1 MFCKYCG
8 KELVNNA
15 IFCSQ
20 CGKELKIPV
29 SSKNASATSDG
40 LNISYV
46 PVTTPVLNPLSKK
59 TKYVPTESSKSRLVA
74 ALLAFFFGDLGV
86 HRFYVGKI
94 FTGFIQ
100 LVLGLSLVISIIC
113 GVMDDY
119 VPLVF
124 LVWILWGIWVF
135 VDFILIL
142 CGSFKD
148 GKRLPITD
156 WGL

>member
-8 KELVNNA
+8 KELLDNA

-20 CGKELKIPV
+20 CGKALKLPV
-29 SSKNASATSDG
+29 SSKNTPASGDIQ
-40 LNISYV
+40 NISYV
-46 PVTTPVLNPLSKK
+46 PVGTPVLNPMPKEK
-59 TKYVPTESSKSRLVA
+59 KYVPIESSKSRLIA
-74 ALLAFFFGDLGV
+74 ALLAFFFGNLGV

-94 FTGFIQ
+94 FTGFVQ
-100 LVLGLSLVISIIC
+100 LTLGLSLVISIIC
-113 GVMDDY
+113 GLIEDY
-119 VPLVF
+119 VPYVF

-135 VDFILIL
+135 IDFILIL